1 MVACEK
7 STQLTIMEDMKCNAC
22 NSYDLREYHGDLT
35 CINCGLVK
43 YTHMVDDTYIGNFT
57 NDNDYYNSMPNN
69 EKSISC
75 FKCTLSN
82 DEEQTARFKNVLQTF
97 NLDETINQVALEWFS
112 DTKELKVT
120 PKKLRYIYG
129 VCIYCASIYTQRGIS
144 MHYIAYKLQISQ
156 TDIYKFLPRVLELWV
171 SKPWYNSLT
180 NKLSTHSDKLTRMLY
195 NLSCIPSDKA
205 FNVLKPARALYK
217 KINNYPS
224 LNAVKSHTL
233 TACCIYIGAGIAGVK
248 LQKSKFCKEVGVSMP
263 TLKSHENMIQNV
275 LVEMN
280 KSS

>member
-1 MVACEK
+1 
-7 STQLTIMEDMKCNAC
+7 MKCNAC

-43 YTHMVDDTYIGNFT
+43 YTHMVDDTYIGNCINGNEYC
-57 NDNDYYNSMPNN
+57 NDNYGSMPI
-69 EKSISC
+69 KY
-75 FKCTLSN
+75 KCTLSN
-82 DEEQTARFKNVLQTF
+82 DVAQKARFKNVLQTF
-97 NLDETINQVALEWFS
+97 SLDDTVNQIALEWFS

-171 SKPWYNSLT
+171 SKPWYISLT
-180 NKLSTHSDKLTRMLY
+180 SKLSTHSDKLTRMLY
-195 NLSCIPSDKA
+195 NLPCIPSEKA
-205 FNVLKPARALYK
+205 FDVLKPSRALYK

-248 LQKSKFCKEVGVSMP
+248 LKKSQFCKEVGVSMP
-263 TLKSHENMIQNV
+263 TLKSHEFMIQNV
-275 LVEMN
+275 LVELN
-280 KSS
+280 KYV